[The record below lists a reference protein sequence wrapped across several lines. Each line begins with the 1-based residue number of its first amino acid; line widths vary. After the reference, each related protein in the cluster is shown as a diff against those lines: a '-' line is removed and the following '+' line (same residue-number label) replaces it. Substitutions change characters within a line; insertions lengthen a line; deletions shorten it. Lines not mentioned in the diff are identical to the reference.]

1 MHRISV
7 ALATTVFAIAA
18 VSVAPLLLTAQ
29 AQPAKPAATKPV
41 PPKPAAPKPVAPVS
55 KIDLVTVSG
64 MDYAFSLPQTLNAGV
79 VTFELMNVGADLHSM
94 TILELPAN
102 HSPREFLDMY
112 HDKGIIPPWM
122 PTLGQTN
129 TIAPN
134 QEAFLTVRL
143 KPGKYVLACLIPGRD
158 GRAHTEKGMVQF
170 VTVK

>member
-1 MHRISV
+1 MHRLPV
-7 ALATTVFAIAA
+7 ALATLVLTVAG
-18 VSVAPLLLTAQ
+18 VAGTPAYLGAQ
-29 AQPAKPAATKPV
+29 AAPAKPAAAAV
-41 PPKPAAPKPVAPVS
+41 ARPAARTAGAPIT
-55 KIDLVTVSG
+55 KIDLITVSG

-79 VTFELMNVGADLHSM
+79 VTFNLVNNGADLHAM
-94 TILELPAN
+94 TLLELPAN
-102 HSPREFLDMY
+102 HTLREFLDMY

-122 PTLGQTN
+122 PAVGQTA

-134 QEAFLTVRL
+134 QEAFLTARL